1 VQEPV
6 REQVRVQ
13 VPEPAR
19 EQAREQVSVLVL
31 VREQEQEQEQVLEQ
45 VRELARAQ
53 ELCLFRQVL
62 CQQVLLYPWQVPS
75 LWVRRYLIS
84 LCWFLA
90 ACIR

>member
-1 VQEPV
+1 
-6 REQVRVQ
+6 
-13 VPEPAR
+13 
-19 EQAREQVSVLVL
+19 VSVLVL

-62 CQQVLLYPWQVPS
+62 CQQVLCQQVLLYPWQVPS

>member
-1 VQEPV
+1 MQEPV

-13 VPEPAR
+13 EPEPAR

-31 VREQEQEQEQVLEQ
+31 VREQEQEQVLEQ
-45 VRELARAQ
+45 VLELARAQ

>member
-1 VQEPV
+1 MQEPV

-13 VPEPAR
+13 EQEPER

-31 VREQEQEQEQVLEQ
+31 VLVREQEQEQE
-45 VRELARAQ
+45 RELARAQ